1 MNNASD
7 SPDDRLAFDMTI
19 FSILPAHET
28 RIRAQFQP
36 GRKTTPTVIA

>member
-7 SPDDRLAFDMTI
+7 SPDNRLAFDMTI
-19 FSILPAHET
+19 FSILPAHQA
-28 RIRAQFQP
+28 RIRAQLQS